1 MGVGKAS
8 VIVAGLVALGLGIG
22 GVTLLAGAGRSHAPA
37 GNQQPARTPRTVA
50 EPIDTPARAT
60 QAQEAIQLIEGV
72 RRFGVAEA
80 PDRRPGTIRL
90 AAYNVENL
98 FDDHDDP
105 ALSDDVE
112 DIEMTKPEAHRKAV
126 AEAIRA
132 IDADIVALQEIE
144 SEAALLWFRDQFLSD
159 LGYAYVKSYD
169 AGDGRGIENSV
180 LSRFPI
186 TNASVRLD
194 MDLGGVHP
202 ATYGDRGAANWLAGE
217 PLKMRRSPLFVDIQ
231 IPAGTTLGGEADAP
245 EKLSE
250 PYDLT
255 LIVVHHKSGGGSG
268 YWREAE
274 ATKVASIIREFE
286 NDKPGRNI
294 AVLGDFN
301 STPQDKV
308 YTIYGE
314 AGLKDVHAARP
325 TSGAAKASAITHAS
339 GRVIDMILV
348 NGNLWSE
355 VVEESVFVYGTPILP
370 EGVDY
375 RNVLPPT
382 GYASDHFPVVVDLVP
397 REDRGGEPVKTP

>member
-8 VIVAGLVALGLGIG
+8 VIVAGLAALGLGIG
-22 GVTLLAGAGRSHAPA
+22 GVTLLAGAGKSPAQARSA
-37 GNQQPARTPRTVA
+37 QPARAPQNPA
-50 EPIDTPARAT
+50 EPIETPARA
-60 QAQEAIQLIEGV
+60 AQGQPATNLIEGV
-72 RRFGVAEA
+72 RRFGVSEA
-80 PDRRPGTIRL
+80 QDRRPGTIRL
-90 AAYNVENL
+90 ASYNVENL

-105 ALSDDVE
+105 KLSDDVE
-112 DIEMTKPEAHRKAV
+112 DIEMTKPEDHRAAV
-126 AEAIRA
+126 AAAIRA

-159 LGYAYVKSYD
+159 LGYTYVKSYD

-186 TNASVRLD
+186 TDAGVRLD

-245 EKLSE
+245 EKLGE
-250 PYDLT
+250 AYDLT

-286 NDKPGRNI
+286 KAKPGRNI

-308 YTIYGE
+308 YTIYAD
-314 AGLKDVHAARP
+314 AGMKDVHAARP
-325 TSGAAKASAITHAS
+325 TSGPAKATAITHAS

-348 NGNLWSE
+348 NGALSSE
-355 VVEESVFVYGTPILP
+355 VVTGSAFVYGTPILP

-397 REDRGGEPVKTP
+397 REDRAKADP